1 MDFNQLFRDR
11 TKNFSIAIIK
21 SLSPLPYSD
30 DLSIIRKQIIRSS
43 TSVAANY
50 RAVSRARSEK
60 EKFAK
65 ICIVVEEID
74 ETQFWLE
81 LVEELQYLNQEKI
94 IDLKNEC
101 NELVKVMTSYKFKLS
116 QITI

>member
-1 MDFNQLFRDR
+1 MNFNQLFRDR

-30 DLSIIRKQIIRSS
+30 DLSVIRKQIIRSS

-81 LVEELQYLNQEKI
+81 LIEELKYLNQENI
-94 IDLKNEC
+94 LDLKNEC

>member
-1 MDFNQLFRDR
+1 MNFNQLFRYR

-30 DLSIIRKQIIRSS
+30 DLSVIRKQIIRSS

-81 LVEELQYLNQEKI
+81 LIEELKYLNQENI
-94 IDLKNEC
+94 LDLKNEC

>member
-1 MDFNQLFRDR
+1 MDFNQVFRER
-11 TKNFSIAIIK
+11 TKKFSIAIIRA
-21 SLSPLPYSD
+21 LSVLPYSD
-30 DLSIIRKQIIRSS
+30 DVSIIRKQIIRSS

-74 ETQFWLE
+74 ETQLWLE
-81 LVEELQYLNQEKI
+81 IIEELEYLSPEKI
-94 IDLKNEC
+94 LHLKTEC
-101 NELVKVMTSYKFKLS
+101 EELVKVMTTYKFKLS
-116 QITI
+116 QI